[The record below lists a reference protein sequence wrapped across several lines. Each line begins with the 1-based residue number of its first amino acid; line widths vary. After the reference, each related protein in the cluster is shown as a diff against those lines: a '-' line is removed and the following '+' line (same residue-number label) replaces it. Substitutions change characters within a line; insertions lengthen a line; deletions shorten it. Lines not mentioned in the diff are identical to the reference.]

1 MEYAME
7 NTVAEDK
14 GKKIV
19 SSDIIRR
26 GVLLAVSSNL
36 FGRTA
41 ILTDRE
47 LLIGRDSSSGF
58 SISDTQVSSRHCR
71 VFVKDGIFMLEDLE
85 STNGTYLNRKRIK
98 HEMSLNYGDR
108 IVLGDTIFR
117 FFYEE
122 EL

>member
-1 MEYAME
+1 MP
-7 NTVAEDK
+7 NTIAEDK

-19 SSDIIRR
+19 SSEIIRR

-36 FGRTA
+36 FGRTV
-41 ILTDRE
+41 ILSDRE
-47 LLIGRDSSSGF
+47 LIIGRDPSSGF
-58 SISDTQVSSRHCR
+58 SISDIQVSNHHCR
-71 VFVKDGIFMLEDLE
+71 VFVKNGIFMLEDLE

-98 HEMSLNYGDR
+98 HEMPLNYGDR
-108 IVLGDTIFR
+108 IVLGDTIVR